1 MTTQPLLPDVSDAG
15 LVRRWYLP
23 LNQEPGSTDDTPHLA
38 VYARFLGAGTSH
50 TESHSRSAPHPGGHV
65 PRGVRCNACRWFEA
79 RIFREL
85 VLPDGVDSLD
95 DLDDDTTVQTGEYVV
110 HYAGMSIVSGEVP
123 FYRYETTTSP
133 YAVIEGM
140 TTRRSTDRGPEV
152 YLAKPSARALAEAS
166 GYDVELRDAYENR
179 AVS

>member
-1 MTTQPLLPDVSDAG
+1 MTIQPLLPDASDAG

-23 LNQEPGSTDDTPHLA
+23 LNGPPLPSGDPPHLA
-38 VYARFLGAGTSH
+38 VHARFLGAGTSH
-50 TESHSRSAPHPGGHV
+50 TEPHARNAPHPDGHV

-85 VLPDGVDSLD
+85 VLPAGVESLD
-95 DLDDDTTVQTGEYVV
+95 DLDDDANVTVGEYVV
-110 HYAGMSIVSGEVP
+110 HYAGMSIVPGEVP
-123 FYRYETTTSP
+123 FYRFETTTSP

-152 YLAKPSARALAEAS
+152 YLAKPSARALSEAA
-166 GYDVELRDAYENR
+166 GYDVALRDAYENR